1 MIFIYFLVGL
11 YFLIKGADLLTDGAA
26 SLAGRFNLNQVII
39 GLTVIAFGT
48 SAPEL
53 FVSIS
58 SVLNN
63 SSGILFGNIFGSVI
77 INISLVLG
85 LASIFGIVDVHKRLV
100 KLELPFTLLVSF
112 FLFLAL
118 NDSFFGSNL
127 VNQLDKFDGLILL
140 SLFAFFVWTLFN
152 YKESLF
158 EEKPEF
164 ILLSKLK
171 TFLYILFGF
180 LFLIFGSQQVV
191 SNGLE
196 ISRVFGLNQTLIGA
210 LLISLGTSLPEIVTS
225 FTAFKKNNHELM
237 IGNIVGSNIF
247 NLLLVL
253 GISSTLKPI
262 EYLPSVTF
270 HFHAMVLV
278 QILLFIFLFLRKDKN
293 LTKSLGFIFLIFY
306 VLYFFLN
313 FY

>member
-1 MIFIYFLVGL
+1 MFFIYFLVGL

-26 SLAGRFNLNQVII
+26 ALAGRFNLNQVII

-140 SLFAFFVWTLFN
+140 SLFAFFVWTLFS
-152 YKESLF
+152 YKEGLF
-158 EEKPEF
+158 EEKPDF

-180 LFLIFGSQQVV
+180 LFLIFGSHQVV

-196 ISRVFGLNQTLIGA
+196 ISRIFGLNQTLIGA

-237 IGNIVGSNIF
+237 IGNVVGSNIF

-262 EYLPSVTF
+262 EYLPSVAF

-278 QILLFIFLFLRKDKN
+278 QVLLFVFLFFRKDKN

-306 VLYFFLN
+306 LLYFFLN

>member
-1 MIFIYFLVGL
+1 MIFVYFLVGL

-53 FVSIS
+53 FVSIT

-100 KLELPFTLLVSF
+100 KLELPFTLLLSF

-152 YKESLF
+152 YKEGLF

-180 LFLIFGSQQVV
+180 LFLIFGSHQVV

-270 HFHAMVLV
+270 HFYAMVLV
-278 QILLFIFLFLRKDKN
+278 QVLLFVFLFFRKDKK
-293 LTKSLGFIFLIFY
+293 LTKSLGFMFL
-306 VLYFFLN
+306 FFQSNSEL
-313 FY
+313 

>member
-1 MIFIYFLVGL
+1 MIFIYFAVGL

-26 SLAGRFNLNQVII
+26 SLASRFNLNQVII

-152 YKESLF
+152 YKEGFF

-171 TFLYILFGF
+171 TFIYILFGF
-180 LFLIFGSQQVV
+180 LFLIFGSHQVV

-196 ISRVFGLNQTLIGA
+196 LSRIFGLNQTLIGA

-237 IGNIVGSNIF
+237 IGNVVGSNIF

-253 GISSTLKPI
+253 GISSSLKPI
-262 EYLPSVTF
+262 EYLPSVAY
-270 HFHAMVLV
+270 HFYSMVLV
-278 QILLFIFLFLRKDKN
+278 QILLFVFLFFRKDKN
-293 LTKSLGFIFLIFY
+293 LTKSLGFLFLIFY
-306 VLYFFLN
+306 LLYFFLN